1 MTIVGSAPDGG
12 TVLLAA
18 NHGALVD
25 WADAVRTAAAPVTDP
40 GRVGDPLR
48 LSAGPATR
56 RTVAAAAAEIHRAL
70 AAHVAARRPAPA
82 EPERDPP

>member
-1 MTIVGSAPDGG
+1 MAGRCYSRRTTVRSSTGPMLYGLGPHRSPILVG
-12 TVLLAA
+12 
-18 NHGALVD
+18 
-25 WADAVRTAAAPVTDP
+25 
-40 GRVGDPLR
+40 VGDPLR

-56 RTVAAAAAEIHRAL
+56 RTVAAAADEIHRAL